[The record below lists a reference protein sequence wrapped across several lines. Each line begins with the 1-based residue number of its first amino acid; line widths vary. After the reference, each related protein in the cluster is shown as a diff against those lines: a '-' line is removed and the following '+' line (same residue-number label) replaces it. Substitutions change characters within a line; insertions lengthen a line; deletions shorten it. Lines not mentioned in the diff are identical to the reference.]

1 MSVEQKTK
9 GRVTI
14 LVSQFSIREIEHL
27 TGIRAHTLRIW
38 EQRYQLPKPKRSAGN
53 VRYYDDDDLRLLLNV
68 ATLNRNGH
76 RISQIARMSDQELN
90 TTALQLSVDTK
101 NSSTHIQSLVSCMLD
116 LDESSFNR
124 ILGSCVLQYGLEK
137 TMMEVIF
144 PFMSMIGILWQSGT
158 LDPAYEHFMSCLLRQ
173 KLIVAIDG
181 QDVKLLSNP
190 KKFMLLLP
198 EGEFHELGLLFG
210 NYLIRASGHRTLYLG
225 PNLPLPDLEK
235 TSTHFLP
242 DYILTS
248 LTAGF
253 SRVAAQQVID
263 SLMEKFPTS
272 TLLLTGNV
280 YLQSTEHFT
289 GRIEFIRTP
298 DDMRRYL

>member
-1 MSVEQKTK
+1 M
-9 GRVTI
+9 
-14 LVSQFSIREIEHL
+14 SQFSIREIEHL

-76 RISQIARMSDQELN
+76 RISEIVRMTDEELRN
-90 TTALQLSVDTK
+90 VALKLAVDTK
-101 NSSTHIQSLVSCMLD
+101 NSSTHIQSLVTCMLD
-116 LDESSFNR
+116 LDEASFNR
-124 ILGSCVLQYGLEK
+124 ILGSCVLQYGLET

-144 PFMSMIGILWQSGT
+144 PFMAMIGILWQSGT

-210 NYLIRASGHRTLYLG
+210 NYLIRAAGHRTLYLG
-225 PNLPLPDLEK
+225 PNLPMPDLER
-235 TSTHFLP
+235 TSAHFHP
-242 DYILTS
+242 DYILVS

-263 SLMEKFPTS
+263 DLVIKFPAS

-280 YLQSTEHFT
+280 FLQSVEHYK
-289 GRIEFIRTP
+289 GPIEFIRTP
-298 DDMRRYL
+298 DDMRRFL